1 MTIAPVDSIWERRIN
16 SAFAWGLRHWLLFAN
31 GLALL
36 YAGLPWLSPLARVA
50 GYERLGRL
58 LFLLYTPLCHQLP
71 ERSFCVHGY
80 QVAYCH
86 RCTAMYTSI
95 AAAGLLFGLLRR
107 RIKPAPL
114 RTGGLLVLPIL
125 LDGGT
130 HLIDDLLGI
139 GFRGGGDAIGTLNFW
154 LRMLTGLLVGVTVL
168 ITLYPRLERD
178 LRQPAA
184 MIRA

>member
-36 YAGLPWLSPLARVA
+36 YAGL
-50 GYERLGRL
+50 
-58 LFLLYTPLCHQLP
+58 
-71 ERSFCVHGY
+71 
-80 QVAYCH
+80 
-86 RCTAMYTSI
+86 
-95 AAAGLLFGLLRR
+95 LFGLLRR

-114 RTGGLLVLPIL
+114 RAGGLLVLPML

-184 MIRA
+184 MVRA

>member
-1 MTIAPVDSIWERRIN
+1 MTTTPTDIVWMRRIN
-16 SAFAWGLRHWLLFAN
+16 DAVAWGLRHWLLFAN

-36 YAGLPWLSPLARVA
+36 YAGLPWLSPLARAA
-50 GYERLGRL
+50 GYERTGQL

-95 AAAGLLFGLLRR
+95 VAAGLLFSAVRRRLMPMSLRAAGLL
-107 RIKPAPL
+107 L
-114 RTGGLLVLPIL
+114 LPIL

-130 HLIDDLLGI
+130 HLIDDVLGI
-139 GFRGGGDAIGTLNFW
+139 GFRGGGDGVGSLNFA
-154 LRMLTGLLVGVTVL
+154 LRMFTGLLVGVVVL
-168 ITLYPRLERD
+168 LALYPRLERE
-178 LRQPAA
+178 LRTTA
-184 MIRA
+184 IG